1 MTNKRTPTKVRKEEI
16 LVAALDIAKVSGLAA
31 VSGKKI
37 AAALGVGRTGV
48 MYHIISMHELRCD
61 VMRQAIE
68 AEELSVIAQGL
79 AAGDPIAQEAPED
92 LRRRAVDGLI
102 G

>member
-1 MTNKRTPTKVRKEEI
+1 MKNKRTPTKVRKEEI
-16 LVAALDIAKVSGLAA
+16 LSAALDIAKTSGLAA

-48 MYHIISMHELRCD
+48 MYHIVSMHKLRCD

-68 AEELSVIAQGL
+68 TEELAVIAQGL
-79 AAGDPIAQEAPED
+79 AAGDPMALGAPED
-92 LRRRAVDGLI
+92 LRRRAVDTLVG
-102 G
+102 

>member
-31 VSGKKI
+31 VSGSKI
-37 AAALGVGRTGV
+37 ANALGLRRTAV
-48 MYHIISMHELRCD
+48 MYHIVSMHELRCD

-68 AEELSVIAQGL
+68 TEELAVIAQGL
-79 AAGDPIAQEAPED
+79 ATGDPIAREAPEE
-92 LRRRAVDGLI
+92 LRIRAAAMLVG
-102 G
+102 